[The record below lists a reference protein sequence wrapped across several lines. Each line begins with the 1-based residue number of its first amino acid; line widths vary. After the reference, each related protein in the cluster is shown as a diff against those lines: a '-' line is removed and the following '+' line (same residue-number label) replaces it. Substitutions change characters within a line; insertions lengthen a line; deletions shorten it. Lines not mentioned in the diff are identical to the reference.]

1 MFSTVLATWVFRL
14 CVVTATAIRAVD
26 WSAGVYGTPS
36 ITTLGKI
43 IQSPQRRGDRGLPRS
58 PSNYLVQLA
67 AVPFV
72 YFTKAS
78 VEPRTQPK
86 VTSIRIAIW
95 LVCHVETGG
104 SQSIRLAV
112 SETSKRT
119 WPPVTMRS

>member
-1 MFSTVLATWVFRL
+1 LATWVFRL

-26 WSAGVYGTPS
+26 WSAGAYGTPS

-43 IQSPQRRGDRGLPRS
+43 IQFPQRRGDRGLPRS

-78 VEPRTQPK
+78 VEPRTQPN
-86 VTSIRIAIW
+86 VTSIRIATW
-95 LVCHVETGG
+95 FVCHIEIGV
-104 SQSIRLAV
+104 SPSIRVAV
-112 SETSKRT
+112 PEAFTRT
-119 WPPVTMRS
+119 WSA

>member
-14 CVVTATAIRAVD
+14 FVVTATPIRAVD
-26 WSAGVYGTPS
+26 CSAGVYGTPS
-36 ITTLGKI
+36 RTTLGKI
-43 IQSPQRRGDRGLPRS
+43 IEPPQRSGDRGLPRS
-58 PSNYLVQLA
+58 PSTYLVQLA

-95 LVCHVETGG
+95 LVCHIE
-104 SQSIRLAV
+104 
-112 SETSKRT
+112 
-119 WPPVTMRS
+119 